1 MSQNSSSD
9 ALGLQSATDLL
20 AMLASREVSSVEL
33 LEHFVQRNATLDDQI
48 NAIVTLDLDRAT
60 ELARASDQRRAE
72 NQPSEILEGLP
83 MTIKDAIAVEAV
95 STEFFI

>member
-48 NAIVTLDLDRAT
+48 NAIVTLAHDH
-60 ELARASDQRRAE
+60 
-72 NQPSEILEGLP
+72 
-83 MTIKDAIAVEAV
+83 
-95 STEFFI
+95 